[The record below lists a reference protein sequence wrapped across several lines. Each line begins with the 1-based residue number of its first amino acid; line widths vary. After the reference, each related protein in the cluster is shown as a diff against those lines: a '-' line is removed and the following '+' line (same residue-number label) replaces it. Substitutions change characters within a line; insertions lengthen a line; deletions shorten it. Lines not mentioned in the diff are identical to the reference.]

1 MVSKISLLISFNII
15 IIFISYYYKKQII
28 IIFPFIFIFL
38 ITLYVQLHY
47 KKNIEGFID
56 DNERADEIYSMWDNL
71 NQDTYEDTGNEL
83 LEKINIFLRSMI
95 EWKS

>member
-1 MVSKISLLISFNII
+1 MSNVKLLLSFNII
-15 IIFISYYYKKQII
+15 IIFLSYYFNKYAI
-28 IIFPFIFIFL
+28 IIFPFVFIFL

-56 DNERADEIYSMWDNL
+56 DNERGDEIYSMWDNL

-83 LEKINIFLRSMI
+83 LEKINTFLGSMI

>member
-1 MVSKISLLISFNII
+1 MVSKISLLISFNIV

-38 ITLYVQLHY
+38 ITMYLQLHY
-47 KKNIEGFID
+47 KNNMEGFID

-83 LEKINIFLRSMI
+83 LEKINTFLGSMI